1 MEKQHKA
8 ALAKCNLF
16 IKKNITNIG
25 EVLDRLLQN
34 GCLKWEERSKIGL
47 EKSTDEQCQILLETL
62 IRRGGTGYDCFLDA
76 LYLSGNNHI
85 VEEIENTT
93 AKIGK

>member
-1 MEKQHKA
+1 MENQHKA
-8 ALAKCNLF
+8 ALAKCNLL

-25 EVLDRLLQN
+25 VVLDSLLQN
-34 GCLKWEERSKIGL
+34 DCLKWEERSKIGQ
-47 EKSTDEQCQILLETL
+47 EKSIDEQCQILLEIL
-62 IRRGGTGYDCFLDA
+62 IRRGGTCYQCFLDA